1 MAYVLIGTGLVHP
14 PFVHRSTRPCGE
26 LARAHALFECFHDF
40 SPPRLIR
47 YRCATAKPKVL
58 VKLGRLRGLIY
69 TSDKGRC
76 GSPRTYIHFMERMPL
91 LACDP
96 AGTQLHIVGGRYRVT
111 ARGIEG

>member
-1 MAYVLIGTGLVHP
+1 VAYLVIRVRH
-14 PFVHRSTRPCGE
+14 
-26 LARAHALFECFHDF
+26 ARRARCDDFDRARELFERFHAF
-40 SPPRLIR
+40 APPLLQRQ
-47 YRCATAKPKVL
+47 RCTREIPDVL

-76 GSPRTYIHFMERMPL
+76 GQPRTYVHFMETMPL

-96 AGTQLHIVGGRYRVT
+96 LGRQLHILGGRYRVT

>member
-1 MAYVLIGTGLVHP
+1 VGYLVIRVRRVP
-14 PFVHRSTRPCGE
+14 R
-26 LARAHALFECFHDF
+26 ARCDEFDRARGLFESFHAF
-40 SPPRLIR
+40 APPLMLRACKQR
-47 YRCATAKPKVL
+47 NPDVL

-76 GSPRTYIHFMERMPL
+76 GQPRTYVHFMEKMPL

-96 AGTQLHIVGGRYRVT
+96 AGKQLHILGGRYRVT

>member
-1 MAYVLIGTGLVHP
+1 VAYLVIR
-14 PFVHRSTRPCGE
+14 VRRTRR
-26 LARAHALFECFHDF
+26 ARDDFDQARRLFETFHAF
-40 SPPRLIR
+40 APPTLLQQ
-47 YRCATAKPKVL
+47 RCERKIPDVL

-76 GSPRTYIHFMERMPL
+76 GQPPRTYIHFMNTMPL

-96 AGTQLHIVGGRYRVT
+96 AGKQLHILGGRYRVT

>member
-1 MAYVLIGTGLVHP
+1 MAYLVIRVRRTP
-14 PFVHRSTRPCGE
+14 R
-26 LARAHALFECFHDF
+26 ARCDEFDRARGLFESFHAF
-40 SPPRLIR
+40 APPALLRQ
-47 YRCATAKPKVL
+47 RCTRRIPDVL

-76 GSPRTYIHFMERMPL
+76 GQPRTYVHFMENMPL

-96 AGTQLHIVGGRYRVT
+96 AGKQLHILGGHYRVT

>member
-1 MAYVLIGTGLVHP
+1 VAYLVIR
-14 PFVHRSTRPCGE
+14 VRR
-26 LARAHALFECFHDF
+26 ARRARCDDVGQARRLFETFHAF
-40 SPPRLIR
+40 APPALVRQ
-47 YRCATAKPKVL
+47 RCERRIPDVL

-76 GSPRTYIHFMERMPL
+76 GQPRTYVHFMESMPL

-96 AGTQLHIVGGRYRVT
+96 AGKQLHILGGRYRVT

>member
-1 MAYVLIGTGLVHP
+1 MAYLVI
-14 PFVHRSTRPCGE
+14 RMRRTRR
-26 LARAHALFECFHDF
+26 ARRDDFDQARRLFETFHAF
-40 SPPRLIR
+40 APPALLHQRRERQISDVL
-47 YRCATAKPKVL
+47 L

-76 GSPRTYIHFMERMPL
+76 GQPPRTYIHFMKTMPL

-96 AGTQLHIVGGRYRVT
+96 AGKQLHILGGRYRVT

>member
-1 MAYVLIGTGLVHP
+1 MAYLVIR
-14 PFVHRSTRPCGE
+14 VRRARSTRCDDFD
-26 LARAHALFECFHDF
+26 RAHRLFERFHAF
-40 SPPRLIR
+40 APPVLLRQ
-47 YRCATAKPKVL
+47 RCERRIPDVL

-76 GSPRTYIHFMERMPL
+76 GQPRTYVHFMETMPT

-96 AGTQLHIVGGRYRVT
+96 AGTQLHILGGRYRVT

>member
-1 MAYVLIGTGLVHP
+1 MAYLVIR
-14 PFVHRSTRPCGE
+14 VRRE
-26 LARAHALFECFHDF
+26 RRARCADLDQARDLFERFHAF
-40 SPPRLIR
+40 RAPALLRR
-47 YRCATAKPKVL
+47 RCRRTVPDVL

-76 GSPRTYIHFMERMPL
+76 GRPLTYVHFMETMPL

-96 AGTQLHIVGGRYRVT
+96 TGRQLHILGGRYRVT

>member
-1 MAYVLIGTGLVHP
+1 VAYLVIRATGA
-14 PFVHRSTRPCGE
+14 TRTRQDAVDR
-26 LARAHALFECFHDF
+26 ARQLFERFHAF
-40 SPPRLIR
+40 APPLLLRQ
-47 YRCATAKPKVL
+47 RCTREIPDVL

-76 GSPRTYIHFMERMPL
+76 GQPRTYVHFMETMPL

-96 AGTQLHIVGGRYRVT
+96 RGRQLHILGGRYRVT